1 VTICDSGEKGH
12 KCRECPL
19 WEKTKEKRRA
29 RRIVKE
35 RAARVARPQ
44 KAQQERW
51 LARPTREEAQEGEKK
66 LRRVEESEAARV
78 AKLREVQQ
86 EWKRSSV
93 EELRNRAEEHCG
105 KGISEE
111 AHLLELG

>member
-19 WEKTKEKRRA
+19 WEKTKEKRRS
-29 RRIVKE
+29 RRIVEE
-35 RAARVARPQ
+35 RVACVARPQ
-44 KAQQERW
+44 KAQQERR
-51 LARPTREEAQEGEKK
+51 LARPTRKEAQEGEKK
-66 LRRVEESEAARV
+66 LRRVEESEAARM
-78 AKLREVQQ
+78 AKPQEAQQ

-93 EELRNRAEEHCG
+93 EELRNRAEEYCG